1 MYRERT
7 DVQVMLGWPF
17 ELNEGHNFIVNLANL
32 NPLFRHTVLELVRCR
47 WLSSQITRREAQL
60 GEAMQRR

>member
-1 MYRERT
+1 MYCERT
-7 DVQVMLGWPF
+7 DVQVVLGWPF

-32 NPLFRHTVLELVRCR
+32 NTLFRHAVLELVRCR
-47 WLSSQITRREAQL
+47 WLSRQITRREAQL